1 MDVGGERA
9 SVSSEGV
16 GMSSL
21 PHHPFPTRAF
31 RSSRRK
37 RSCIYPYHFPPF
49 MSHFVRHLRAGS
61 GSLGGTSNDPRCP
74 WNWKVCEAV
83 CAVGAALAASEDW
96 GEQES
101 ADLWRHAAKEYKARA
116 NAMSAAGKWP
126 VNGSADHPVLAESIK
141 WRCETKPNG
150 KVIWDRWLEIKREV
164 GSVLLPLLKNQL
176 AKQQPKGEEG
186 GEQSTNLYSGTNWEE
201 VTEQVRVEY
210 YKKKSKSKSPGQPPK
225 GWNTPAFAAFIEY
238 GPPAIANGGACIAAF
253 QLTACARK
261 RGQHNPALG
270 RNSVRRTA
278 KKLKSEEAREDG
290 MQHENGNG
298 KSPVSGMI
306 PQSPKAIS
314 PISKQIVEELRGVRA
329 SVDAFNHRQNILAAL
344 PFVTDAAQKEELV
357 AQLIN
362 SATPKSIQPCSSMSN
377 KTSGNP
383 ATPCEG
389 SIDDM

>member
-116 NAMSAAGKWP
+116 NAMSAVGKSY
-126 VNGSADHPVLAESIK
+126 VNVISDHPVLAESMK

-150 KVIWDRWLEIKREV
+150 KV
-164 GSVLLPLLKNQL
+164 
-176 AKQQPKGEEG
+176 
-186 GEQSTNLYSGTNWEE
+186 
-201 VTEQVRVEY
+201 
-210 YKKKSKSKSPGQPPK
+210 
-225 GWNTPAFAAFIEY
+225 
-238 GPPAIANGGACIAAF
+238 
-253 QLTACARK
+253 
-261 RGQHNPALG
+261 
-270 RNSVRRTA
+270 
-278 KKLKSEEAREDG
+278 
-290 MQHENGNG
+290 
-298 KSPVSGMI
+298 
-306 PQSPKAIS
+306 
-314 PISKQIVEELRGVRA
+314 
-329 SVDAFNHRQNILAAL
+329 
-344 PFVTDAAQKEELV
+344 
-357 AQLIN
+357 
-362 SATPKSIQPCSSMSN
+362 
-377 KTSGNP
+377 
-383 ATPCEG
+383 
-389 SIDDM
+389 